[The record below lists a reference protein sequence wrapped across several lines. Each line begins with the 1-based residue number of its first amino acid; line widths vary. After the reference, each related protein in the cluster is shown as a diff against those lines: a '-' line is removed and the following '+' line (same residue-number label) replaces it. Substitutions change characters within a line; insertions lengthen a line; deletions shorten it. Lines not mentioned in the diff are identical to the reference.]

1 MTQKLT
7 DRVFAS
13 GVTLNDLIHTVITGD
28 TSQSPAGSSY
38 KATVKQLQGA
48 LSGPFGVPDSNGVYT
63 FYSTIQ
69 SAINAASS
77 GQTVEVFADYTETGT
92 GSASSVNLKDGVNIN
107 FNGHTYTY
115 NPNVANNLNAFKDNG
130 VAVDCKMFNGT
141 IQRLNTVN
149 IFTLGNGCVSFTA
162 DSRFE
167 TDCTFISE
175 RNVITTSSSSS
186 IVIGGKYISFSGTA
200 ASQGNVIAGSIT
212 DAYLEIQTPVST
224 PIVLSM
230 SANSSASN
238 CTIYSSGICVGVTL
252 GTSATLSNSTV
263 DTLSRGINTA
273 TNCVIT
279 NCVVKNTTGNYSLLL
294 SSDCSV
300 FNTTIISTP
309 SVASIL
315 TGLRNIIYGCNIN
328 NSLTDGINIASTG
341 TTISNC
347 NIISNTECISG
358 VQTLIQN
365 SSFKSLTQPT
375 VRLTSSGVIPLTIN
389 NSTLV
394 SLSAATILNSSNT
407 LLNVSNSVVEC
418 QWANAGGHSISL
430 TSPSLVSGHT
440 IVNNLIK
447 TTSTTANG
455 INSTLANTG
464 VFFSNNI
471 FEGMTTLTFN
481 INQQITGSQDTKGNI
496 TI

>member
-1 MTQKLT
+1 MAQRLT
-7 DRVFAS
+7 DRSLAP
-13 GVTLNDLIHTVITGD
+13 GVGLNNLIHIVITGD
-28 TSQSPAGSSY
+28 TTQNPAGSSF
-38 KATVKQLQGA
+38 KATIGQLQDA
-48 LSGPFGVPDSNGVYT
+48 LSGPFGVPGSNGVYT
-63 FYSTIQ
+63 YYSTIQ

-263 DTLSRGINTA
+263 DTLGQGINTA

-279 NCVVKNTTGNYSLLL
+279 NCVVKNTTTAGSITL
-294 SSDCSV
+294 SDDCSV

-309 SVASIL
+309 TSSSIS
-315 TGLRNIIYGCNIN
+315 TGLRNIIYGCTIY
-328 NSLTDGINIASTG
+328 NSLSNGIIVGSEN
-341 TTISNC
+341 TISNC
-347 NIISNTECISG
+347 NIISNNNCVGNRQVT
-358 VQTLIQN
+358 IQN
-365 SSFKSLTQPT
+365 SSLKSLTQST
-375 VRLTSSGVIPLTIN
+375 VRVTVSSGIPLTIN

-394 SLSAATILNSSNT
+394 SLANPTIWSSSNT
-407 LLNVSNSVVEC
+407 LLDVSNSVVEC
-418 QWANAGGHSISL
+418 QWANTGGHSIWIIPPSL
-430 TSPSLVSGHT
+430 TSGHT
-440 IVNNLIK
+440 IVNNHLI
-447 TTSTTANG
+447 TAAPAPNG

-464 VFFSNNI
+464 VFFLNNV
-471 FEGMTTLTFN
+471 FEGMTTSTFN
-481 INQQITGSQDTKGNI
+481 INQQAPSSGDTKGNI
-496 TI
+496 GI